1 MKEAL
6 PYISICISVVSLC
19 IAFYVMF
26 RDRTRFDV
34 SGSYRESFANM
45 VDGIYIKIVN
55 SGRRPIT
62 LHSLIF
68 TCIDGQS
75 HKFRIT
81 NSIGQRAGSPFEN
94 RDLSLSHPC
103 LSESQFF
110 EFLLDS
116 TNFDFGTCNLK
127 SVASIEVESSTGAS
141 KQVKGLAEEV
151 KKNAH
156 HLKSST

>member
-1 MKEAL
+1 MVIKEAL
-6 PYISICISVVSLC
+6 SYISICISVASLC

-34 SGSYRESFANM
+34 SGSYQESYANM
-45 VDGIYIKIVN
+45 VDGIHVKIVN

-62 LHSLIF
+62 LYSLVF
-68 TCIDGQS
+68 TCQDGKA

-81 NSIGQRAGSPFEN
+81 NTIGQRAGSPFEN
-94 RDLSLSHPC
+94 RDLSHPC

-116 TNFDFGTCNLK
+116 TNFDFGTCNLE
-127 SVASIEVESSTGAS
+127 SLVAISVESSTGAS
-141 KQVKGLAEEV
+141 KHIKGLAEEV

-156 HLKSST
+156 HLKS

>member
-1 MKEAL
+1 MSMKEAL

-34 SGSYRESFANM
+34 SGLYKKSFANM
-45 VDGIYIKIVN
+45 VDGIYVKIVN

-62 LHSLIF
+62 LDFLIF
-68 TCIDGQS
+68 TCTDGKAY
-75 HKFRIT
+75 KFRIT
-81 NSIGQRAGSPFEN
+81 NSISQRAGTPFDS
-94 RDLSLSHPC
+94 RDFDYPY

-116 TNFDFGTCNLK
+116 TNFDFGTCHLE
-127 SVASIEVESSTGAS
+127 SLVSIKISLSTGTL
-141 KQVKGLAEEV
+141 KKIKGLAEEV
-151 KKNAH
+151 KNNAH
-156 HLKSST
+156 HLNSST

>member
-6 PYISICISVVSLC
+6 PYISICISVASIG

-34 SGSYRESFANM
+34 SGSYKESFANM
-45 VDGIYIKIVN
+45 IDGVYVKIVN

-62 LHSLIF
+62 LYALKF
-68 TCIDGQS
+68 ACDDGKV
-75 HKFRIT
+75 HRFRIT
-81 NSIGQRAGSPFEN
+81 NSIGERVGSPFES
-94 RDLSLSHPC
+94 RDLCHPC
-103 LSESQFF
+103 LGESQFF

-116 TNFDFGTCNLK
+116 TNFDFGSLNLE
-127 SVASIEVESSTGAS
+127 SVDSVEVESSTGVS
-141 KQVKGLAEEV
+141 KKIEGLAGEV

-156 HLKSST
+156 YLKQST

>member
-1 MKEAL
+1 MSMKEAL
-6 PYISICISVVSLC
+6 PYISICISVASIC

-62 LHSLIF
+62 LYSLIF
-68 TCIDGQS
+68 TCQDGKA

-81 NSIGQRAGSPFEN
+81 NSVGQRAGSPFEN
-94 RDLSLSHPC
+94 RDLGHPC

-110 EFLLDS
+110 ELLLDS
-116 TNFDFGTCNLK
+116 TNFDFGTCNLE
-127 SVASIEVESSTGAS
+127 SVVSIKIESSTGAS
-141 KQVKGLAEEV
+141 KQIKGLAEEV